1 MSHLNA
7 IRCEAHKD
15 LLIYA
20 LYKNTKVNRFNDFV
34 FWTKNTLFRQD
45 AMKLYK
51 QALLSE
57 KLPTE
62 ELNKINWEKRKKLIR
77 FAYERIPFYKEY
89 YDDNHFH
96 PDMLKRR
103 TIGNWYLFWKNVM
116 YVIDEAI

>member
-1 MSHLNA
+1 MHY
-7 IRCEAHKD
+7 I
-15 LLIYA
+15 
-20 LYKNTKVNRFNDFV
+20 KNTKVNRFNDFV

-96 PDMLKRR
+96 PDMLKKEDD
-103 TIGNWYLFWKNVM
+103 WKFWKNVM